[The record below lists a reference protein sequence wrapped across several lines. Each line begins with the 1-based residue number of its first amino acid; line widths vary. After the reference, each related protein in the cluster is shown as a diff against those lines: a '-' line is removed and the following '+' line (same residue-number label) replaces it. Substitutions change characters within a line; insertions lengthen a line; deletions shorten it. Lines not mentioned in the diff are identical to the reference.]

1 MLVNNLP
8 SPPEMKVSRVIFVR
22 AFNCSS
28 WSSPNKC
35 ICWPWVDCLQGR
47 ESDSKNTLSR
57 NDWASNTYINTK
69 INTFLWLQFFKK
81 KSVNIAALIES
92 HSSPH
97 LSLHIVHHVPCIW
110 SLLGKLLSCT
120 EHIYVYIRLFFSCR
134 EETDSV
140 KGKIK
145 HNIFLD

>member
-1 MLVNNLP
+1 M
-8 SPPEMKVSRVIFVR
+8 I
-22 AFNCSS
+22 A
-28 WSSPNKC
+28 
-35 ICWPWVDCLQGR
+35 I
-47 ESDSKNTLSR
+47 
-57 NDWASNTYINTK
+57 
-69 INTFLWLQFFKK
+69 FKK

>member
-1 MLVNNLP
+1 MRLLQRLSVTLNVITSNTDTHLLTTPSSQADLSCTFVNITKLFSAINQNPTNKSQRFFFLFFIEQTRKMLVNNLP

-69 INTFLWLQFFKK
+69 INTFLWLQFLKK
-81 KSVNIAALIES
+81 RV
-92 HSSPH
+92 
-97 LSLHIVHHVPCIW
+97 
-110 SLLGKLLSCT
+110 
-120 EHIYVYIRLFFSCR
+120 
-134 EETDSV
+134 
-140 KGKIK
+140 
-145 HNIFLD
+145 